1 MGSEDDDRTTYNG
14 DFSEEGV
21 VKLKERVKVKL
32 KEYMG
37 DYTDDILVE
46 YVIVLLKNGRR
57 KEEAKNELKIFLAD
71 DSDSFVAWLWDHLG
85 ESVDEYF
92 TSSRVEKTNTR
103 SSLVSSL
110 NEDKEALVEMDRQWR
125 TQASDVPPLLSS
137 EVHKVHDYDKEDHRE
152 RRGKRSPS
160 PQTRSHRK
168 RSKTDSSRDE
178 QKEAKPVVSSRLLQF
193 AMRDALGT
201 SKPTEP
207 SLKRLRSVVSAS
219 TQDPS
224 EPEPARKT
232 RANPKSGRSVFDRI
246 SQPTGVSETSDQHM
260 ILGEVPPKN
269 EERRNFSE
277 DQEPVQHQYSQR
289 LDNNGVYVENMTT
302 FDTGLQ
308 SNLPSDRSRLGSS
321 VNGSHSIKGTDYQ
334 NHLTEVATKQKNGGF
349 SGNAD
354 TGKTVK
360 LEEQMKVPDVGLQR
374 YTDGGRL
381 VSSDSV
387 RSGNTKPAAIAKE
400 DSVTKKPVPGT
411 LSTTRPL
418 EDARSRTIFVANVH
432 FAATKDSLSRHFNK
446 FGEVLKAVIVTD
458 PATGQPSGSAYIE
471 FTRKESADSALSLDG
486 TSFMSRILKIVK
498 GSNEQQQEAASSMS
512 WSRAGRYARATPY
525 RRGIPGGA
533 FRGRS
538 VVRAGARS
546 MQWKRDSAETG
557 NNNAAAPSTR
567 NMTYLTIIKP
577 HQSNPHN
584 VFFFFASL
592 TLFFF
597 FASTLLYA
605 HAFNITRILNLNNEF
620 STFNNLLS
628 QTGLASTINSRQTIT
643 VLALS
648 NDAVS
653 VFTDQSTEDNKKSL
667 SLHVVLDYYDIKKL
681 KSLNKK
687 SVILTTL
694 FQSSGQAKGQQ
705 GFINAT
711 VMSNGDVMFGS
722 AVPGSILD
730 AKLIDSVA
738 THPYDISVLHIS
750 SYIPIMNPEG
760 PSDHGSSS
768 SPLPPQ
774 PPGDDD
780 YTYDEPPSPP
790 SSTTKPVVAAATA
803 ATAKPPSAA
812 KANSTTSGVPAINT
826 PHLAFAFV
834 ISSFWFFVTVW

>member
-57 KEEAKNELKIFLAD
+57 KDEAKNELKIFLAD

-110 NEDKEALVEMDRQWR
+110 NEDKEALVEMESESGKERAPARRSRQWR

-232 RANPKSGRSVFDRI
+232 RAVAKAVDPMATVMKAVAEAAEDAKNPKSGRSVFDRI

-321 VNGSHSIKGTDYQ
+321 VNGSHSSSFTGNRINNPKTLQHRFVDDPKRVKGTDYQ

-567 NMTYLTIIKP
+567 NMTYVRTES
-577 HQSNPHN
+577 QSN
-584 VFFFFASL
+584 
-592 TLFFF
+592 
-597 FASTLLYA
+597 
-605 HAFNITRILNLNNEF
+605 
-620 STFNNLLS
+620 
-628 QTGLASTINSRQTIT
+628 G
-643 VLALS
+643 
-648 NDAVS
+648 
-653 VFTDQSTEDNKKSL
+653 
-667 SLHVVLDYYDIKKL
+667 
-681 KSLNKK
+681 
-687 SVILTTL
+687 
-694 FQSSGQAKGQQ
+694 
-705 GFINAT
+705 NAT
-711 VMSNGDVMFGS
+711 
-722 AVPGSILD
+722 A
-730 AKLIDSVA
+730 
-738 THPYDISVLHIS
+738 
-750 SYIPIMNPEG
+750 
-760 PSDHGSSS
+760 
-768 SPLPPQ
+768 
-774 PPGDDD
+774 
-780 YTYDEPPSPP
+780 
-790 SSTTKPVVAAATA
+790 
-803 ATAKPPSAA
+803 
-812 KANSTTSGVPAINT
+812 
-826 PHLAFAFV
+826 
-834 ISSFWFFVTVW
+834 